1 MDKTLILSERHCSV
15 LELNEVIIG
24 LSGKGGGVGGS
35 GSCLAF
41 MRKVLREYSS
51 FDIFFSTKTKYQWGD
66 GLESHP

>member
-24 LSGKGGGVGGS
+24 LSGKSGGGGGS
-35 GSCLAF
+35 GSCLAL
-41 MRKVLREYSS
+41 MRNVLREYSS